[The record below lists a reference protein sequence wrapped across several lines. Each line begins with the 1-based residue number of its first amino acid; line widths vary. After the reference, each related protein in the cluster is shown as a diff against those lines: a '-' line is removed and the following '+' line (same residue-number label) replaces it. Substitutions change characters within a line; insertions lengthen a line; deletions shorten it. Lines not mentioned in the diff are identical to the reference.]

1 MRVRVGV
8 GKPEHKSQVADYV
21 LHDFSLEESA
31 DLNGLIAHVSKA
43 CEMLLTQELNEVR
56 SKYSL
61 KSIEG
66 LSA

>member
-1 MRVRVGV
+1 MEERV
-8 GKPEHKSQVADYV
+8 
-21 LHDFSLEESA
+21 
-31 DLNGLIAHVSKA
+31 DLNDLISHVSKA

-66 LSA
+66 LNV